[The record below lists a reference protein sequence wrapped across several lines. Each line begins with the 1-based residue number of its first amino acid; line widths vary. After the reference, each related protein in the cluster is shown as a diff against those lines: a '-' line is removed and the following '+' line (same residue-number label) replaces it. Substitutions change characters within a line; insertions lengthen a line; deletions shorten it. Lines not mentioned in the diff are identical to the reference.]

1 MENEGIQATPKDIF
15 SSVDSILIGQVPR
28 FGVFAMA
35 AKKSEKSKNGNQKAG
50 SKSRSPVERI
60 VVWGGIL
67 LLLALVATEGYARYS
82 YTTSLEKLRIA
93 LQEDEVGDQDP
104 LTVDQAKSMIVG
116 FPKEST
122 AGNQLTFQF
131 RGLIKDF
138 GSIHLTFDPNQM
150 NIIGLETEQVEEE
163 PVEEVAE

>member
-1 MENEGIQATPKDIF
+1 
-15 SSVDSILIGQVPR
+15 
-28 FGVFAMA
+28 MA
-35 AKKSEKSKNGNQKAG
+35 AKKSDKSQKGKQKAN

-82 YTTSLEKLRIA
+82 YTTSLEKLRSE
-93 LQEDEVGDQDP
+93 LQKDEAGDREP
-104 LTVDQAKSMIVG
+104 LTVEEAKSLIVG
-116 FPKEST
+116 SPAEST
-122 AGNQLTFQF
+122 AGNRMTFQF

-150 NIIGLETEQVEEE
+150 NITGLETEQVEEE
-163 PVEEVAE
+163 PVEEEPVEEGAE